1 MGKSLKVSPAKRTDN
16 ADILLTDQDLKQI
29 ARLGK
34 LLKSDAASDLKTR
47 HLVGKVLNERVGPPT
62 ERKKHGGRV
71 LEQYG
76 EKLGI
81 SPSDLNRAGWFAH
94 LGPVLS
100 TFLKQHPGIDSWTKF
115 KTALP
120 NLKPSKGG
128 KARQPGKDSSRPA
141 FGGLARSLQHCA
153 SKLDGLGNR
162 PNTAERAEI
171 VDALRVLAK
180 AASSRLK
187 IRVEVAA
194 GANATS
200 KPVATKRVNGVAR
213 A

>member
-1 MGKSLKVSPAKRTDN
+1 MSKSLKVPPANGTDN
-16 ADILLTDQDLKQI
+16 ADFRLTTKDHKQI

-47 HLVGKVLNERVGPPT
+47 HLVGKVLNKRVGPPT
-62 ERKKHGGRV
+62 ERKKHGSRV

-76 EKLGI
+76 KELGI

-100 TFLKQHPGIDSWTKF
+100 TFLKQHPGIDTWTKF
-115 KTALP
+115 KTELP
-120 NLKPSKGG
+120 NLKPSQGG
-128 KARQPGKDSSRPA
+128 KARKPVRDSSRPA
-141 FGGLARSLQHCA
+141 FGGLARALTHFA

-162 PNTAERAEI
+162 PRGAERAEI

-187 IRVEVAA
+187 IRVEVAV
-194 GANATS
+194 GVDATS
-200 KPVATKRVNGVAR
+200 KSVATKRVNGVAR